1 MKFTNQY
8 PKKEITIE
16 TIKTIGSLIAD
27 HKAVFHYRDYKG
39 YKDSTDYIRL
49 EGDKNAWYGIKTD
62 FLYDTLM
69 DKVKDVY
76 ADSFGRK
83 MRVEKSK
90 QMEAVKKKYNIH
102 LDMKTLG
109 PGCCRQVCKKK
120 QGLPEPVIED

>member
-27 HKAVFHYRDYKG
+27 HKAVVHYRDYKG

-69 DKVKDVY
+69 DKVKDFY
-76 ADSFGRK
+76 TDSFGRVMNVTK
-83 MRVEKSK
+83 I
-90 QMEAVKKKYNIH
+90 N
-102 LDMKTLG
+102 
-109 PGCCRQVCKKK
+109 
-120 QGLPEPVIED
+120 

>member
-16 TIKTIGSLIAD
+16 TIKTIGSLMAD
-27 HKAVFHYRDYKG
+27 HKAVVHYRDYKG
-39 YKDSTDYIRL
+39 YKDSVDYIRL

-76 ADSFGRK
+76 SDSFGRK
-83 MRVEKSK
+83 MI
-90 QMEAVKKKYNIH
+90 VKK
-102 LDMKTLG
+102 
-109 PGCCRQVCKKK
+109 
-120 QGLPEPVIED
+120 